1 MLLQTLRL
9 LSENDFGTGEN
20 QRGRLIVFGP
30 TEESRNRAN
39 VAETDNTEDE
49 GLETL
54 FSLGLTV
61 ALAES

>member
-30 TEESRNRAN
+30 TEESRNWAN
-39 VAETDNTEDE
+39 VAETDTRK
-49 GLETL
+49 TKVWKL
-54 FSLGLTV
+54 FSLSV
-61 ALAES
+61 